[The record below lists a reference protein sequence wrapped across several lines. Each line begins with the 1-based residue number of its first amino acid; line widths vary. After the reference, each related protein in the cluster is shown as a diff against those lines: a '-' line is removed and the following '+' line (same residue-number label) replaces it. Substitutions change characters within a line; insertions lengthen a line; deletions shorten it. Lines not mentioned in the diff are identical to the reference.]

1 MRAARYI
8 PTRWMIDREF
18 LDLKADTRMLL
29 VGLWAWPDTPTSGLT
44 ITDPT
49 TIGRAFGI
57 SARRTRHCIVE
68 LAQAG
73 FIETDP
79 DGLVIWLIAF
89 IETQLG
95 QMPNRKHKVATAR
108 QIQAL
113 PATPMVRRYRQKY
126 GIPDT
131 ASHKASDTV
140 SHTLADTASLPVLSV
155 SAAEGGESPTAA
167 KQSTRRRAA

>member
-79 DGLVIWLIAF
+79 DGLVVWLIGF

-95 QMPNRKHKVATAR
+95 QMPNRLHKVATAR

-131 ASHKASDTV
+131 VPNRVSARV
-140 SHTLADTASLPVLSV
+140 SHTVPDTASLPVLSN
-155 SAAEGGESPTAA
+155 SGEDGGAGTTAA
-167 KQSTRRRAA
+167 KRATRRRAA